1 MFVVASGA
9 SLPQLDLKDED
20 FSKIPEKFHAS
31 LKTTLAQE
39 VDIDSRRLALAP
51 VLTDAHNLFPHLGA
65 QDDVNRKREV
75 ALENY
80 PPIFLAQ

>member
-1 MFVVASGA
+1 MLVVASGA

>member
-1 MFVVASGA
+1 MFVVAA
-9 SLPQLDLKDED
+9 TTALPRLDLKDED

-39 VDIDSRRLALAP
+39 VDIDSEQLALAP

-75 ALENY
+75 ALGKY